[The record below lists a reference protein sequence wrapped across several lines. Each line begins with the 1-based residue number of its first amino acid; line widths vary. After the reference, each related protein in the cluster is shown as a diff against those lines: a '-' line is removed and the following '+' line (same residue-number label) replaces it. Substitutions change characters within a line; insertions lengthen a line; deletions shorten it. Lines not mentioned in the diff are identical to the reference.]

1 MPLATSAPR
10 PLPPSMVERMTLILD
25 MFEHRSTRLS
35 LVEIC
40 THSGLPRST
49 AHRILDQLVKL
60 HWLEHTPS
68 GYCLGRRSLGL
79 GGYDGRHGE
88 IREAAAEHLHEL
100 QLRTGLVVH
109 LAALEGADEVFLD
122 KLGGPFAR
130 TLESHVGHRSFAHL
144 TTGGRAMLAWLPPE
158 EVEALLGKQLS
169 NPVQGRGWDVPSL
182 HRELNRI
189 RRNRGL
195 SFDRGE
201 YANAM
206 VGRVLPSVAAAIR
219 GPQGPLAAICLCG
232 ETNFATM
239 ERLAPLVAEAA
250 ARTARTLSAESR
262 GRRQVPAGRRGQA
275 VRPSGRPLAS
285 SPGRA

>member
-1 MPLATSAPR
+1 MPLATSASR
-10 PLPPSMVERMTLILD
+10 SLPPSMVERMTLILD
-25 MFEHRSTRLS
+25 MFEQRSTRLS

-40 THSGLPRST
+40 TRSGLPRST
-49 AHRILDQLVKL
+49 AHRILEQLVKL

-68 GYCLGRRSLGL
+68 GYCLGRRALGL
-79 GGYDGRHGE
+79 GGHDGRHGE
-88 IREAAAEHLHEL
+88 IRAAAAEHLHEL
-100 QLRTGLVVH
+100 QLRTGMVVH

-130 TLESHVGHRSFAHL
+130 TLESHVGRRSYAHL

-169 NPVQGRGWDVPSL
+169 NPARGRGWDLPSL

-206 VGRVLPSVAAAIR
+206 VGRMLPSVAAAIR

-232 ETNFATM
+232 ETSFAGI

-250 ARTARTLSAESR
+250 ARTSRALTPEVR
-262 GRRQVPAGRRGQA
+262 GRRPAGRSDRA
-275 VRPSGRPLAS
+275 AAAS
-285 SPGRA
+285 PA

>member
-1 MPLATSAPR
+1 MPLATSASR
-10 PLPPSMVERMTLILD
+10 SLPPSMVERMTLILD
-25 MFEHRSTRLS
+25 IFEQRSTRLS

-40 THSGLPRST
+40 ARSGLPRST
-49 AHRILDQLVKL
+49 AHRILEQLVKL

-68 GYCLGRRSLGL
+68 GYCLGRRALGL
-79 GGYDGRHGE
+79 GGHDGRHGE
-88 IREAAAEHLHEL
+88 IRAAAAEHLHEL
-100 QLRTGLVVH
+100 QLRTGMVVH

-130 TLESHVGHRSFAHL
+130 TLESHVGRRSYAHL

-169 NPVQGRGWDVPSL
+169 NPARGRGWDLPSL

-195 SFDRGE
+195 SFDGGE

-206 VGRVLPSVAAAIR
+206 VGRMLPSVAAAIR

-232 ETNFATM
+232 ETSFAGI

-250 ARTARTLSAESR
+250 ARTSR
-262 GRRQVPAGRRGQA
+262 ALTPEVGGRRPAGRGDRA
-275 VRPSGRPLAS
+275 AAAS
-285 SPGRA
+285 PA